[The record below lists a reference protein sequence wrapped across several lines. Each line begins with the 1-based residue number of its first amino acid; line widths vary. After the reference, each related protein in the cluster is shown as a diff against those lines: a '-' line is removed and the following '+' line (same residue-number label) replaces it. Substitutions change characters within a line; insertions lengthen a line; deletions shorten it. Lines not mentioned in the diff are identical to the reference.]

1 MQNGDVRPNLV
12 PMLYSLLTVYKIE
25 CSKTGGVEG
34 LGTRLYKYISATQLL
49 LTYEHFLEWCY
60 PCQLHVSS

>member
-1 MQNGDVRPNLV
+1 
-12 PMLYSLLTVYKIE
+12 MLYSLLTVYKIE